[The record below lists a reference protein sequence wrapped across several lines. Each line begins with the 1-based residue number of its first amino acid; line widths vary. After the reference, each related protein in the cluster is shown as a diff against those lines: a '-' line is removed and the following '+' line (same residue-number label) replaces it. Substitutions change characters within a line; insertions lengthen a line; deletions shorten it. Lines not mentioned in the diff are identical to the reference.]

1 MKLWRKVSL
10 VSVIMV
16 TAALSVLSLL
26 LLTGAGKRN
35 LDYAV
40 QSAVSTYTANAV
52 YFEKAMHDGAGEQI
66 SAAAKRSLARYYVSS
81 LADPNI
87 ILTAADD
94 VVYNATSI
102 DPALYLPLE
111 TQGKRY
117 VITDIDEKTMLIV
130 GDRLSVRGTDYSFYR
145 ITDVTSVYTD
155 LLALSYRFSRISL
168 LVILCTAALITLLVR
183 TILRPIQRLK
193 ESTSLIAAGVYD
205 RRIAVDEQDE
215 VGSLAM
221 DFNVMAQAV
230 ENRVEALKEEA
241 ERRTLFVSALTHEL
255 KTPMTSIKGNAE
267 TLLMTKMD
275 EEEREAALLQIDA
288 DCTRVER
295 LSHKLMQLL
304 VLKRSDDIEPKP
316 QSVAELLAMVCD
328 AAKEQ
333 LKQRGL
339 ALRVE
344 NHMQQLKMDKDL
356 LCELLLNLI
365 DNAGKASPRGSV
377 IALRARGDIISVSD
391 SGHGI
396 PPEELHRLTEP
407 FYMVDKARSRK
418 QGGMGLG
425 LALAQEIARLHGA
438 HLAFESEVGKG
449 TTVKV
454 VFEHDKEAE
463 E

>member
-40 QSAVSTYTANAV
+40 QSAVSTHTANAV

-205 RRIAVDEQDE
+205 RRIAVDEPDE

-241 ERRTLFVSALTHEL
+241 ERRTLFISALTHEL

-377 IALRARGDIISVSD
+377 IALRARGNIISVSD

-454 VFEHDKEAE
+454 VFEHEKEAE

>member
-40 QSAVSTYTANAV
+40 QSAVSTHTANAV
-52 YFEKAMHDGAGEQI
+52 YFEKAMQGGAGEQI

-130 GDRLSVRGTDYSFYR
+130 GDRLSVRGTDDSFYR

-155 LLALSYRFSRISL
+155 LLALSHRFSRISL

-304 VLKRSDDIEPKP
+304 VLKRSGDIEPKP

-333 LKQRGL
+333 LKRRGL

-454 VFEHDKEAE
+454 VFEHEKEAE

>member
-40 QSAVSTYTANAV
+40 QSAVSTHTANAV

-241 ERRTLFVSALTHEL
+241 ERRTLFISALTHEL

-267 TLLMTKMD
+267 TLLMTKMN

>member
-40 QSAVSTYTANAV
+40 QSAVSTHTANAV

-66 SAAAKRSLARYYVSS
+66 GAAAKRSLARYYVSS

-117 VITDIDEKTMLIV
+117 VITDIDEKTMLVV

-193 ESTSLIAAGVYD
+193 ENTSLIAAGVYD
-205 RRIAVDEQDE
+205 RRIAVDEPDE

-304 VLKRSDDIEPKP
+304 VLKRSGDIEPKP

>member
-26 LLTGAGKRN
+26 LLTGAGKSN

-40 QSAVSTYTANAV
+40 QSAVSTHTANAV

-87 ILTAADD
+87 VLTAADD

-117 VITDIDEKTMLIV
+117 IITDIDEKTMLIV

-145 ITDVTSVYTD
+145 ITDVTSIYTD

-168 LVILCTAALITLLVR
+168 LVILCTATLITLLVR

-241 ERRTLFVSALTHEL
+241 ERRTLFISALTHEL

-396 PPEELHRLTEP
+396 PPEELYRLTEP

>member
-16 TAALSVLSLL
+16 TAALSVLNLL
-26 LLTGAGKRN
+26 LLTGAGKSN

-40 QSAVSTYTANAV
+40 QSAVSTHTANAV

-66 SAAAKRSLARYYVSS
+66 GAAAKRSLARYYVSS

-241 ERRTLFVSALTHEL
+241 ERRTLFISALTHEL

-304 VLKRSDDIEPKP
+304 VLKRSGDIEPKP

-344 NHMQQLKMDKDL
+344 NHMQQLKMDMDL

>member
-40 QSAVSTYTANAV
+40 QSAVSTHTANAV

-130 GDRLSVRGTDYSFYR
+130 GDRLSVRGADYSFYR

>member
-40 QSAVSTYTANAV
+40 QSAVSTHTANAV

-155 LLALSYRFSRISL
+155 LLALSHRFSRISL

>member
-40 QSAVSTYTANAV
+40 QSAVSTHTANAV

-241 ERRTLFVSALTHEL
+241 ERRTLFISALTHEL

-304 VLKRSDDIEPKP
+304 VLKRSGDIEPKP

>member
-40 QSAVSTYTANAV
+40 QSAVSTHTANAV

-205 RRIAVDEQDE
+205 RRIAVDEPDE

-241 ERRTLFVSALTHEL
+241 ERRTLFISALTHEL

-267 TLLMTKMD
+267 TLLMTKMN

-328 AAKEQ
+328 AAKEH
-333 LKQRGL
+333 LKRRGL
-339 ALRVE
+339 TLRVE

-377 IALRARGDIISVSD
+377 IALWARGNIISVSD

>member
-26 LLTGAGKRN
+26 LLTSAGKRN

-40 QSAVSTYTANAV
+40 QSAVSTHTANAV

-117 VITDIDEKTMLIV
+117 VITDIGENTMLIV

-155 LLALSYRFSRISL
+155 LLALSHRFSRISL

-205 RRIAVDEQDE
+205 RRIAVDEPDE

-241 ERRTLFVSALTHEL
+241 ERRTLFISALTHEL

-267 TLLMTKMD
+267 TLLMTKMN

-333 LKQRGL
+333 LKRRGL

>member
-40 QSAVSTYTANAV
+40 QSAVSTHTANAV

-155 LLALSYRFSRISL
+155 LLALSHRFSRISL

-205 RRIAVDEQDE
+205 RRIAVDEPDE

>member
-40 QSAVSTYTANAV
+40 QSAVSTHTANAV

-155 LLALSYRFSRISL
+155 LLALSYRFSWISL

-333 LKQRGL
+333 LKRRGL

-454 VFEHDKEAE
+454 EFEHDKEAE

>member
-40 QSAVSTYTANAV
+40 QSAVSTHTANAV
-52 YFEKAMHDGAGEQI
+52 YFEKAMQGGAGEQI
-66 SAAAKRSLARYYVSS
+66 GAAAKRSLARYYVSS

-117 VITDIDEKTMLIV
+117 IITDIDEKTMLIV

-155 LLALSYRFSRISL
+155 LLALSHRFSRISL

-454 VFEHDKEAE
+454 VFEHEKEAE

>member
-40 QSAVSTYTANAV
+40 QSAVSTHTANAV

-66 SAAAKRSLARYYVSS
+66 GAAAKRSLARYYVSS

-241 ERRTLFVSALTHEL
+241 ERRTLFISALTHEL

>member
-16 TAALSVLSLL
+16 TAALSVLNLL
-26 LLTGAGKRN
+26 LLTGAGKSN

-40 QSAVSTYTANAV
+40 QSAVSTHTANAV

-66 SAAAKRSLARYYVSS
+66 GAAAKRSLARYYVSS

-117 VITDIDEKTMLIV
+117 IITDIDEKTMLIV

-155 LLALSYRFSRISL
+155 LLALSHRFSRISL

-377 IALRARGDIISVSD
+377 IALRAQGDIISVSD

-425 LALAQEIARLHGA
+425 LALAQEIARLHRA

-449 TTVKV
+449 STVKV
-454 VFEHDKEAE
+454 VFEHEKEAE